1 MEILWILISLYL
13 LLSFI
18 FFHVAFN
25 RKIKKTF
32 IRRSRDIKYTDYSF
46 MKADQAWFLEKKPT
60 ERWIRHQDLDYH
72 AYHLEVNKDQATVIL
87 VHGFSSQG
95 LAMAVFAK
103 QYYEDF
109 NYNLLLIDLSGH
121 GQSTGTYI
129 QYGYGEKEL
138 INAWVNTLKE
148 DGYKDQFYLHGV
160 SMGAATLL
168 FSQSTVLDSSIKGMI
183 CDAPY
188 TDMLPIFKR
197 QVKKIFKLSD
207 AFILP
212 GLNLWM
218 KLYLGFTANDLSLQ
232 KHLKQLSHPTLIIH
246 GLKDLFVPYQQ
257 SINLKAQFPSIQ
269 LELFEHSEHV
279 TSLRDETKRYHN
291 LVKNFILDNQ

>member
-25 RKIKKTF
+25 RRIKKTF
-32 IRRSRDIKYTDYSF
+32 IRRSNDIKHTDYSY
-46 MKADQAWFLEKKPT
+46 MKADQAWFLEKKPS
-60 ERWIRHQDLDYH
+60 ELWIHHQNLDYH
-72 AYHLEVNKDQATVIL
+72 AYHLELNKDQPTVIL

-95 LAMAVFAK
+95 LAMSVFAK

-129 QYGYGEKEL
+129 QYGYGERQL
-138 INAWVNTLKE
+138 INAWVNALKDE
-148 DGYKDQFYLHGV
+148 GYKAHFYLHGV

-168 FSQSTVLDSSIKGMI
+168 FSQSTLLDASIKGMI

-207 AFILP
+207 VFILP
-212 GLNLWM
+212 GLNFWM
-218 KLYLGFTANDLSLQ
+218 KLYLGFSAQDLNLN
-232 KHLKQLSHPTLIIH
+232 KHLKKLSHPTLILH
-246 GLKDLFVPYQQ
+246 GLKDHFVPYQQ
-257 SINLKAQFPSIQ
+257 SIDLKAQHPEIQ

-279 TSLRDETKRYHN
+279 TSLRDEPKRYQS
-291 LVKNFILDNQ
+291 LIKNFILENQ